1 MSFSFIGG
9 SSLRGPINKLQNA
22 VSFNY
27 FANSEIYDPRADEI
41 ITKETKVGDKT
52 EYKNEILPGITNISG
67 KEKNKLPNPSNIT
80 GLSSNNEPVKNQ
92 VIQNNNVNSENSVE
106 IGDLPKL
113 TAINFISV
121 LHSTSMNDNTGKQN
135 DILIKMDSENIIT
148 GGLVVESTVK
158 PFVEQGIKITITS
171 IPIPNFITNTVIDN
185 KFNYEEIV
193 KFDDGSQKSISA
205 LVSTGYRLGDN
216 VSGNYSLTIPN
227 GLYSLT
233 VTHASVVI
241 SKATIEVG
249 KSGGFYYP
257 STLSI

>member
-1 MSFSFIGG
+1 
-9 SSLRGPINKLQNA
+9 
-22 VSFNY
+22 
-27 FANSEIYDPRADEI
+27 
-41 ITKETKVGDKT
+41 
-52 EYKNEILPGITNISG
+52 
-67 KEKNKLPNPSNIT
+67 
-80 GLSSNNEPVKNQ
+80 
-92 VIQNNNVNSENSVE
+92 
-106 IGDLPKL
+106 
-113 TAINFISV
+113 
-121 LHSTSMNDNTGKQN
+121 MNDNTGKQN

-148 GGLVVESTVK
+148 GGLVVESIVK